1 MAGMLLLPL
10 VLLAIAWLQESLD
23 QLVFGGRWALPMVH
37 GGPFW
42 GVLTAPFSHSDWS
55 HLLSNSL
62 WFLPLSYLVLLNG
75 LRAYIAVWMAVYATA
90 PWCGCGCRWQAM
102 VSPAWSMAFGLSA
115 ADRLAGE
122 TAAQRVVV
130 VGMSARLWR
139 LAPGVAALPQS
150 ARRELDWPHLR
161 LCRRLDRG
169 MGRAQVAITA

>member
-1 MAGMLLLPL
+1 MARHAAAAASAAGDCLASRESRSVGVWWPL
-10 VLLAIAWLQESLD
+10 
-23 QLVFGGRWALPMVH
+23 ALPMVH

-75 LRAYIAVWMAVYATA
+75 LRAYIAVWIAVCHGGLGVVVAA
-90 PWCGCGCRWQAM
+90 GGKPWSLRRGLW
-102 VSPAWSMAFGLSA
+102 PLGLSA
-115 ADRLAGE
+115 ADRLATE
-122 TAAQRVVV
+122 TADQRVVV
-130 VGMSARLWR
+130 VGMPARRR

-150 ARRELDWPHLR
+150 ARCELDWPHLR
-161 LCRRLDRG
+161 LCRRLDRS